1 MCGADVALACSEPSS
16 TSSRCECT
24 FFRYGVL
31 SRRRYPA
38 EGRGPMLPYTAW
50 AGMFAAI
57 FGNPML
63 FFPMFG
69 FPPQKAS
76 EDPAQDR
83 ESTVTPDA
91 ADSPPFPAPRP
102 SLPGIRRH
110 FRQSFHRL
118 ENVGAFRLSN

>member
-1 MCGADVALACSEPSS
+1 
-16 TSSRCECT
+16 
-24 FFRYGVL
+24 
-31 SRRRYPA
+31 
-38 EGRGPMLPYTAW
+38 MLPYTAW

-69 FPPQKAS
+69 FPPTKAS
-76 EDPAQDR
+76 AGPVEDDQPA
-83 ESTVTPDA
+83 TPSDA
-91 ADSPPFPAPRP
+91 VGSPPMPARRA

-118 ENVGAFRLSN
+118 ENVGAFRLSNRFARAEKRQQRG